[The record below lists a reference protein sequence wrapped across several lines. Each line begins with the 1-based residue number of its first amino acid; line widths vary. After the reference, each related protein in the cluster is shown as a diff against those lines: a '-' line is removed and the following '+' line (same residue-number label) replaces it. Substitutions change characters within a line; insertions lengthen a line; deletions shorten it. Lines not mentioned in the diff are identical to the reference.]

1 MTSDLAKGSAAFKS
15 VFGILDRVTKINP
28 DDPQGKKPVTIQG
41 NIEFKNVTFVYPAR
55 LDAVI
60 LKDFNLKVSSRSS
73 IALVG
78 PSGSGKS
85 TIIGLMERFYDP
97 VKGNI
102 TVDGTDLK
110 ILNLRCLRE
119 HIALVGQEPVL
130 FRGSIKDN
138 ILYGRPTATEAEII
152 QAATVANAHHFISHL
167 KDGYETYCG
176 ERGVQFSGGQ
186 KERIAIARAII
197 KNPSIL
203 LLDEATS
210 ALDGESEKVVQEAL
224 DRVMVGRT
232 TLLIARRLTT
242 IWGAHY
248 VAIIHDG

>member
-1 MTSDLAKGSAAFKS
+1 MTSELAKGSAAFKS
-15 VFGILDRVTKINP
+15 VFGILDRVTKINL

-41 NIEFKNVTFVYPAR
+41 NIKFNNVAFVYPGQP
-55 LDAVI
+55 DAVI
-60 LKDFNLKVSSRSS
+60 LKDFNLKVSARSI

-119 HIALVGQEPVL
+119 HIALVGKEPI
-130 FRGSIKDN
+130 FFGGGIKDN
-138 ILYGRPTATEAEII
+138 ILYGRPTATKAEII

-167 KDGYETYCG
+167 KDGDETYCG

-186 KERIAIARAII
+186 KQCIAIARAII
-197 KNPSIL
+197 KNLSIL
-203 LLDEATS
+203 LLDEVTS

-224 DRVMVGRT
+224 DRVM
-232 TLLIARRLTT
+232 
-242 IWGAHY
+242 
-248 VAIIHDG
+248 